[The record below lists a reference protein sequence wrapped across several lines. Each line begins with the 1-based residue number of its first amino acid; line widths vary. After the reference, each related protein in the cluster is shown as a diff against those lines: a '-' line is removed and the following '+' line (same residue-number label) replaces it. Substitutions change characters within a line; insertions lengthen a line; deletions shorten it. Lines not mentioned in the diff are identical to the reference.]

1 MQEIAKTTE
10 HVASKSIHLWRVNMR
25 AVLHQVLDDMYHA
38 ASNLS
43 QRLAH
48 ELEKEQE
55 VLGLLRQI
63 DTAKAVGTDIHVPNV
78 NLTNTQQ
85 EHVKRISRITTVLEA
100 SLLKLDDAILLFHDF

>member
-55 VLGLLRQI
+55 VN
-63 DTAKAVGTDIHVPNV
+63 DTKSIVQFSLPIICYVSSV
-78 NLTNTQQ
+78 QFLK
-85 EHVKRISRITTVLEA
+85 KRV
-100 SLLKLDDAILLFHDF
+100 